1 MLKNKKILLG
11 ISGSIAAYKSI
22 LLTRE
27 LKKLGADVKVIL
39 TDSALD
45 FVTPTTLATL
55 SENPVYSSFFKNKEN
70 GEWVN
75 HVHLGKW
82 ADLFIIAPM
91 SANTLSKLVSGNCDN
106 LLIATYLSAD
116 CKVMVAPAMDLDM
129 YSHFTTQQN
138 LDTLRKKQIDVIDA
152 GEGSL
157 ASGLVGK
164 GRMAE
169 PEEIIAA
176 ACSFFISKFKVG
188 GKHVLVTAGPTYEA
202 IDPVRF
208 IGNYSSGKMGYR
220 IADEL
225 ARRGAI
231 VTLVSGPTNQIC
243 QEIVEVVNVV
253 SAKEMFDAITTRFE
267 NCDLIVM
274 AAAVADYT
282 PKTVA
287 NKKLKKE
294 SDNISSI
301 ELEPTVDIL
310 KFLGDNKSH
319 QKLVGFA
326 LETDNELA
334 NAQSKLVRKNL
345 DMLVLNSLNDKG
357 AGFGTDTNKV
367 TFVFH
372 ESTKDFSLKTKEDV
386 AIDIANEIESFF

>member
-27 LKKLGADVKVIL
+27 LKKLGAEVKVIL

-45 FVTPTTLATL
+45 FVTPTTLSTL

-82 ADLFIIAPM
+82 ADLFIIAPL

-138 LDTLRKKQIDVIDA
+138 LDTLRTKHIDVLDA

-176 ACSFFISKFKVG
+176 ATAYFSTKYKVS
-188 GKHVLVTAGPTYEA
+188 GKRVIVTAGPTYEA

-208 IGNYSSGKMGYR
+208 IGNHSSGKMGYR

-225 ARRGAI
+225 AGRGAI
-231 VTLVSGPTNQIC
+231 VTLVSGPSSQVSQAN
-243 QEIVEVVNVV
+243 VETLRVV
-253 SAKEMFDAITTRFE
+253 SAKDMLDATVSRFDD
-267 NCDLIVM
+267 CDLIIM

-287 NKKLKKE
+287 TKKMKKE
-294 SDNISSI
+294 STEINVI
-301 ELEPTVDIL
+301 ELTPTVDIL
-310 KFLGDNKSH
+310 KH

-334 NAQSKLVRKNL
+334 NAKSKLMRKNL

-372 ESTKDFSLKTKEDV
+372 ESIKEFSLKNKEDV
-386 AIDIANEIESFF
+386 AVDIANEVESFF

>member
-82 ADLFIIAPM
+82 ADLFIIAPL

-116 CKVMVAPAMDLDM
+116 CKVIVAPAMDLDM
-129 YSHFTTQQN
+129 YAHFTTQQN
-138 LDTLRKKQIDVIDA
+138 LNTLRAKQIDVIDS

-169 PEEIIAA
+169 PEEIISAA
-176 ACSFFISKFKVG
+176 EAYFSLKYKVS
-188 GKHVLVTAGPTYEA
+188 GKRVIVTAGPTYEA

-208 IGNYSSGKMGYR
+208 IGNHSSGKMGYR

-225 ARRGAI
+225 AGRGAI
-231 VTLVSGPTNQIC
+231 VTLVSGPSSQVSQAN
-243 QEIVEVVNVV
+243 VETLRVV
-253 SAKEMFDAITTRFE
+253 SAKDMLDATVSRFDD
-267 NCDLIVM
+267 CDLLIM

-282 PKTVA
+282 PKNVA
-287 NKKLKKE
+287 TKKLKKE
-294 SDNISSI
+294 STEINAI
-301 ELEPTVDIL
+301 ELVPTVDIL
-310 KFLGDNKSH
+310 KYLGSNKKH

-334 NAQSKLVRKNL
+334 NAQSKLTRKNL

-372 ESTKDFSLKTKEDV
+372 ESIKEFSLKNKEDV
-386 AIDIANEIESFF
+386 AVDIANEVESFF

>member
-45 FVTPTTLATL
+45 FVTPTTLSTL

-82 ADLFIIAPM
+82 ADLFIIAPL
-91 SANTLSKLVSGNCDN
+91 SANTLSKLISGNCDN

-116 CKVMVAPAMDLDM
+116 CKVIVAPAMDLDM

-138 LDTLRKKQIDVIDA
+138 LDTLRAKQIDVIDA

-169 PEEIIAA
+169 PEEIIDAA
-176 ACSFFISKFKVG
+176 AAYFSTKYKVS
-188 GKHVLVTAGPTYEA
+188 GKRVIVTAGPTYEA

-208 IGNYSSGKMGYR
+208 IGNHSSGKMGYR

-225 ARRGAI
+225 ANRGAI
-231 VTLVSGPTNQIC
+231 VTLVSGPSNQVS
-243 QEIVEVVNVV
+243 QAEVETVRVV
-253 SAKEMFDAITTRFE
+253 SAKDMFDATVSRFDE
-267 NCDLIVM
+267 CDLVIM
-274 AAAVADYT
+274 AAAVADY
-282 PKTVA
+282 KLKNVA
-287 NKKLKKE
+287 TKKLKKE
-294 SDNISSI
+294 STDINAI
-301 ELEPTVDIL
+301 ELMPTVDIL
-310 KFLGDNKSH
+310 KHLGSNKKH

-334 NAQSKLVRKNL
+334 NATSKLIRKNL

-372 ESTKDFSLKTKEDV
+372 ESIKEFSLKKKEDV
-386 AIDIANEIESFF
+386 AVDIANEVEAFF